1 MVVQVSYP
9 LCFERFVQVGEDIM
23 IDKLKS
29 ITSNDTV
36 AFTDSPRVDIKTHRW
51 LATTTK
57 WMSIVVLLVGL
68 WNVQAV
74 AHQNGEMLIA
84 IAAFIYVNA
93 IGLELQALQWEMEME
108 GIDD

>member
-9 LCFERFVQVGEDIM
+9 LCFERFVQVGEHIM

-36 AFTDSPRVDIKTHRW
+36 GFTDCPRADIKTHRS

-57 WMSIVVLLVGL
+57 WMSILVVLVGV

-74 AHQNGEMLIA
+74 GHQTGGVLIA

-93 IGLELQALQWEMEME
+93 IGLELQALRWEMEME
-108 GIDD
+108 GVDE